1 MELKL
6 TLRDGTEIPLSEA
19 GYPQHYV
26 ISNTT
31 VTEFQEIWNKMTP
44 ENVSEITLA
53 EDEFVRKIIG
63 SRLVGTQT
71 ATDSD
76 DTITGHFYMTDGT
89 TQTETDEVV
98 DESYTEEEEENM
110 AMIYANQIMLN
121 KKKFSDIKNAVLKE
135 KVRQLLIDLEMEE
148 LIDEE

>member
-31 VTEFQEIWNKMTP
+31 VIEFQEIWNKMTP
-44 ENVSEITLA
+44 ENVSEITLT

-76 DTITGHFYMTDGT
+76 GTITGHFYMTDGT

-110 AMIYANQIMLN
+110 AYILANQIMLG
-121 KKKFSDIKNAVLKE
+121 KKTIDDIKNPIIRK
-135 KVRQLLIDLEMEE
+135 KVRQVLIDLELEE
-148 LIDEE
+148 LAGEE